1 MTRRAWNLTFALLLT
16 ASACS
21 SQASSGTASGATAV
35 VANSATTAVAAA
47 TSVAPTV
54 GDTTTPTASGDT
66 VAPPLTLPPAPA
78 PTAAPTAPPTT
89 VACRNVGL
97 HETARRGD
105 CGDTVTFIQER
116 LTLLGFPVTADGRF
130 GPGTERVVKDFQTA
144 RGLTADGIVGENTWA
159 ALVEGGIG
167 D

>member
-1 MTRRAWNLTFALLLT
+1 MLLLT

-21 SQASSGTASGATAV
+21 SQASSGPASPATAV
-35 VANSATTAVAAA
+35 VANSATSSTAGA
-47 TSVAPTV
+47 TSIAPIA
-54 GDTTTPTASGDT
+54 GDTTTPTVSSDT
-66 VAPPLTLPPAPA
+66 VAPPPTPPPAPAATPA
-78 PTAAPTAPPTT
+78 PTAAPTAAQTT

-97 HETARRGD
+97 NETARRGD

-130 GPGTERVVKDFQTA
+130 GPDTERVVKDFQTA

-159 ALVEGGIG
+159 ALVEGGIS